1 MIQLMFF
8 APFGEE
14 EFPVAQ
20 VAKGASPVPA
30 YLDNFKIWGIIVV
43 ALILF
48 AYTIPL
54 IDIITNGPVGSKGFN
69 NLW

>member
-1 MIQLMFF
+1 M
-8 APFGEE
+8 
-14 EFPVAQ
+14 
-20 VAKGASPVPA
+20 PA

-54 IDIITNGPVGSKGFN
+54 IDIITNGPVGSKGFS